1 MVRTLLPAVS
11 YDDIMRIT
19 SEAGGAEGD
28 NAPIQQVYSQF
39 EVSAVCKAGRCG
51 VLSVSPCLLY
61 GGTAG

>member
-1 MVRTLLPAVS
+1 
-11 YDDIMRIT
+11 MRIT
-19 SEAGGAEGD
+19 SEAGGAERD